1 MDSIVSSLE
10 PMLQLVGVQQQ
21 GITPP
26 VGYLI
31 LILTTLLLLF
41 STTVLLSFLGREI
54 ETAVPYT
61 VEVPPECSSDWEG
74 QVLDD
79 PQIKARY
86 IPSSIGRT
94 SY

>member
-26 VGYLI
+26 IGYLI
-31 LILTTLLLLF
+31 LILTTLFLLL
-41 STTVLLSFLGREI
+41 STIALLSFLGREI

-61 VEVPPECSSDWEG
+61 VEIPPECSSDWEG
-74 QVLDD
+74 EVLDD
-79 PQIKARY
+79 PQIKARCSS
-86 IPSSIGRT
+86 SSIGRT